1 LLARLLRSQQEA
13 IDKQEIEIAALKRQ
27 IKTLAKSVEANEIA
41 IVREGEKRTLALNVT
56 DDRHERLVQR
66 LKVKFDEKQKETV
79 DRQE

>member
-1 LLARLLRSQQEA
+1 LRSQQEA

-41 IVREGEKRTLALNVT
+41 IVREGEKRTLALNVS

-66 LKVKFDEKQKETV
+66 LKVKFDENKKETV
-79 DRQE
+79 DTRE